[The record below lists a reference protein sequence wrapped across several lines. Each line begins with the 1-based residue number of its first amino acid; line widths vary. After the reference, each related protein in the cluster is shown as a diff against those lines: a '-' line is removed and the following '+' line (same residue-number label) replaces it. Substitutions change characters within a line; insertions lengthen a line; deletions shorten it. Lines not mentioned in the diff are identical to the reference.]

1 MISMKVG
8 AAVLLLSAATA
19 QTVKLQES
27 GQVHIGGV
35 APSFGGWD
43 LSGKSVLTFDKIL
56 KNPTPAPLLVTF
68 GASYCVPCNLGLPR
82 MVALQKKNPQ
92 MRLVLID
99 VESDQAAAQGFASK
113 HGMEGP
119 AVLDK
124 FEGIAKSYGLQEDGK
139 LALPRTFLVDAKG
152 RVRAIYREEGADL
165 EKVIEADLA
174 ATLESSALPTAP
186 GAVAQPATSAQ
197 PAAAPAK

>member
-1 MISMKVG
+1 MISMKMG
-8 AAVLLLSAATA
+8 AAFLLLSTATA
-19 QTVKLQES
+19 QTIKLQES
-27 GQVHIGGV
+27 GQIHIGGV

-43 LSGKSVLTFDKIL
+43 LAGKSVLTFDKIL
-56 KNPTPAPLLVTF
+56 KTPAPAPLLVTF
-68 GASYCVPCNLGLPR
+68 GASYCAPCNLGLPR

-124 FEGIAKSYGLQEDGK
+124 FEGIAKSYGLQENGK
-139 LALPRTFLVDAKG
+139 LAMPRTFLIDAKG

-165 EKVIEADLA
+165 ETVIEADLA
-174 ATLESSALPTAP
+174 ATLEAN
-186 GAVAQPATSAQ
+186 AQPAV
-197 PAAAPAK
+197 PGAAAATTGAATATPAKP